1 MLKVCHLTSVH
12 PRNDVRIFH
21 KECKSLAA
29 AGYDTTLI
37 VADGIGD
44 QLLDGVSIKDVGKPS
59 TRISRIFSSTWKV
72 LKAAKKTKADIFH
85 FHDPELKIR
94 MLS

>member
-12 PRNDVRIFH
+12 PRNDVRVFH

-29 AGYDTTLI
+29 AGYETTLI

-44 QLLDGVSIKDVGKPS
+44 QLLDGVSIKDVVNHQQEFLE
-59 TRISRIFSSTWKV
+59 FSHQ
-72 LKAAKKTKADIFH
+72 L
-85 FHDPELKIR
+85 
-94 MLS
+94 